1 MSEYQFL
8 KPYTFKNGVTI
19 KNRVVIPPMTECMSF
34 ADGSVTS
41 DEINYFSLHTG
52 GAGMF
57 ITGCANVNEEG
68 KGFEGE
74 LGAFDDKFIPGLT
87 RLANAMKQNGT
98 KAILQIFSAGRMS
111 TTAILRGKQPV
122 SASAIPAP
130 RPGAETPRALE
141 SNEIEQLIKDF
152 GEATRRAIIAG
163 FDGIEIHGANT
174 YLIQQFFSPHSNRR
188 TDKWGGNLENR
199 MRLPL
204 AIIDEV
210 DSVIKKYADRPFIF
224 GYRISPE
231 EIEEPG
237 IRFSDTLALID
248 EIKKRP
254 VDYLHVSMGTIFRTS
269 LNDKDDQ
276 TPLNEEI
283 KTRIGDLPLIGVGDV
298 ETPSEVENAINKGLD
313 FVAIGRES
321 IREPKWVQ
329 KVESNDE
336 KSIRYD
342 LSLTDLEELG
352 IQPPYWDFIMS
363 LFGAG
368 MHITGQQNID
378 RKTYRD
384 AVDQLL
390 S

>member
-1 MSEYQFL
+1 MSYQFL
-8 KPYTFKNGVTI
+8 EPYTFKNGIKV

-34 ADGSVTS
+34 ADGTVTS
-41 DEINYFSLHTG
+41 DECNYFNIHTG

-57 ITGCANVNEEG
+57 ITGCAFVNEEG
-68 KGFEGE
+68 RGYEGE
-74 LGAFDDKFIPGLT
+74 LGASDDKFIPGLT
-87 RLANAMKQNGT
+87 RLASAIKQNGT
-98 KAILQIFSAGRMS
+98 KAILQVFSAGRMS
-111 TTAILRGKQPV
+111 TTAILRGKKPV
-122 SASAIPAP
+122 SASEVPAP
-130 RPGAETPRALE
+130 RPGAETPRALKTE
-141 SNEIEQLIKDF
+141 EVDQLVKDF
-152 GEATRRAIIAG
+152 GEATRRAIQAG

-188 TDKWGGNLENR
+188 TDKWGGSLEKR
-199 MRLPL
+199 MRFPL

-210 DSVIKKYADRPFIF
+210 SATIKKYADRPFLF

-248 EIKKRP
+248 EIVKRP
-254 VDYLHVSMGTIFRTS
+254 VDYLHVSMGTVWRTS
-269 LNDKDDQ
+269 LNNKDDK
-276 TPLNEEI
+276 TALNLEI
-283 KTRIGDLPLIGVGDV
+283 KERIGDMPLIGVGDV
-298 ETPSEVENAINKGLD
+298 EKPEEAEDVIDKGMD

-321 IREPKWVQ
+321 IREPHWVQ
-329 KVESNDE
+329 KVEANDE

-342 LSLTDLEELG
+342 LSLTDLDELG
-352 IQPPYWDFIMS
+352 IKAPFWDFIMS

-368 MHITGQQNID
+368 MHVTGQNNID

>member
-1 MSEYQFL
+1 MTYKFL
-8 KPYTFKNGVTI
+8 NPYRFKNGVTI
-19 KNRVVIPPMTECMSF
+19 KNRIVIPPMTECMSF
-34 ADGSVTS
+34 EDGTVTS
-41 DEINYFSLHTG
+41 DECNYFSIHTG

-57 ITGCANVNEEG
+57 ITGCAFVNEEARG
-68 KGFEGE
+68 YEGE
-74 LGAFDDKFIPGLT
+74 LGASDDKFIPGLT
-87 RLANAMKQNGT
+87 RLASAMKQNGT

-122 SASAIPAP
+122 SAGNIPAP
-130 RPGAETPRALE
+130 RPGAETPRELTTE
-141 SNEIEQLIKDF
+141 EVEQLVKDF
-152 GEATRRAIIAG
+152 GSATRRAIQAG

-188 TDKWGGNLENR
+188 TDKWGGSLEKR
-199 MRLPL
+199 MALPL
-204 AIIDEV
+204 AVIDEV
-210 DSVIKKYADRPFIF
+210 SATIKKYADRPFLF

-248 EIKKRP
+248 EIVKRP
-254 VDYLHVSMGTIFRTS
+254 VDYLHVSMGTVWRPS
-269 LNDKDDQ
+269 LNNKQDS
-276 TPLNEEI
+276 TPLNKQI
-283 KTRIGDLPLIGVGDV
+283 KEHIGDLPLIGVGDV
-298 ETPSEVENAINKGLD
+298 QTPAEAEDVIEQGLD

-321 IREPKWVQ
+321 IREPQWVQ
-329 KVESNDE
+329 KVEANDE
-336 KSIRYD
+336 DAIRYD

-368 MHITGQQNID
+368 MHVTGQNNID

>member
-1 MSEYQFL
+1 MS
-8 KPYTFKNGVTI
+8 N
-19 KNRVVIPPMTECMSF
+19 
-34 ADGSVTS
+34 
-41 DEINYFSLHTG
+41 
-52 GAGMF
+52 
-57 ITGCANVNEEG
+57 
-68 KGFEGE
+68 
-74 LGAFDDKFIPGLT
+74 
-87 RLANAMKQNGT
+87 
-98 KAILQIFSAGRMS
+98 S
-111 TTAILRGKQPV
+111 TILRGKKSV
-122 SASAIPAP
+122 SASAVAAP
-130 RPGAETPRALE
+130 RPSSETPRALE
-141 SNEIEQLIKDF
+141 SDEVDQLVEDF
-152 GEATRRAIIAG
+152 GEATRRAILAG

-188 TDKWGGNLENR
+188 TDKWGGSLENR

-204 AIIDEV
+204 AVV
-210 DSVIKKYADRPFIF
+210 DKVAETIKKYADRPFLF

-237 IRFSDTLALID
+237 IRFSDALALID
-248 EIKKRP
+248 ELVKRP
-254 VDYLHVSMGTIFRTS
+254 LDYLHVSMGTVFRTS
-269 LNDKDDQ
+269 LNNKEDK

-283 KTRIGDLPLIGVGDV
+283 KQRIGDLPLIGVGDV
-298 ETPSEVENAINKGLD
+298 QTPSEAEDGVDNGLD

-329 KVESNDE
+329 KVEADDE
-336 KSIRYD
+336 ESIRYD
-342 LSLTDLEELG
+342 LSLTDLDELG

-368 MHITGQQNID
+368 MHVTGQQNID

>member
-1 MSEYQFL
+1 MSDYKFL
-8 KPYTFKNGVTI
+8 APYTFKNGVTV

-34 ADGSVTS
+34 ADGSVSS
-41 DEINYFSLHTG
+41 DECRYFSLHTG

-57 ITGCANVNEEG
+57 ITGCANVNQEG

-74 LGAFDDKFIPGLT
+74 LGVYDDKFIPGLT

-98 KAILQIFSAGRMS
+98 KAILQVFSAGRMS

-122 SASAIPAP
+122 SASAIAAP

-141 SNEIEQLIKDF
+141 DDEVEQLIKDF
-152 GEATRRAIIAG
+152 GNAARRAIQAG

-188 TDKWGGNLENR
+188 TDKWGGSLENR

-204 AIIDEV
+204 AIVDEV
-210 DSVIKKYADRPFIF
+210 EANIEQYAQRPFIF

-231 EIEEPG
+231 EIENPG
-237 IRFSDTLALID
+237 IRFNDTLKLID
-248 EIKKRP
+248 ELVKRP
-254 VDYLHVSMGTIFRTS
+254 LDYLHVSMGTVFRTS
-269 LNDKDDQ
+269 LNNKDDQ

-283 KTRIGDLPLIGVGDV
+283 KKRIGDLPLIGVGDV
-298 ETPSEVENAINKGLD
+298 ETPAEAENVIDRGLD

-321 IREPKWVQ
+321 IREPRWVQ
-329 KVESNDE
+329 KIEANDE